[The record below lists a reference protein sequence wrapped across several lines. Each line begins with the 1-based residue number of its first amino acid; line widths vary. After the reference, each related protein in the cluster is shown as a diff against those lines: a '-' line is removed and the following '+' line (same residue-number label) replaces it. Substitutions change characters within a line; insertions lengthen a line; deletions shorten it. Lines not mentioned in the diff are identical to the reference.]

1 MTCVNRGDASPSP
14 VRPCVIRMAAVEKR
28 EKGMKKSTVG
38 ETVLSFIFI
47 FKGRRAD
54 FLIGNMKKKIV

>member
-1 MTCVNRGDASPSP
+1 MGDASPPP
-14 VRPCVIRMAAVEKR
+14 VRPCVMRMAAVEKR
-28 EKGMKKSTVG
+28 GKGHEKSTVG

>member
-1 MTCVNRGDASPSP
+1 M
-14 VRPCVIRMAAVEKR
+14 IRMAAVEKR

>member
-1 MTCVNRGDASPSP
+1 MR
-14 VRPCVIRMAAVEKR
+14 
-28 EKGMKKSTVG
+28 KGHEKSTVG

-54 FLIGNMKKKIV
+54 FLIGNMKKKIDEEVLHIQL

>member
-1 MTCVNRGDASPSP
+1 MNCVNRGDASPPLVS
-14 VRPCVIRMAAVEKR
+14 PCVMRMAAV

>member
-1 MTCVNRGDASPSP
+1 MNCVNRGDASPLP
-14 VRPCVIRMAAVEKR
+14 VRPCVMRMAAG

>member
-1 MTCVNRGDASPSP
+1 MNRGDAAA
-14 VRPCVIRMAAVEKR
+14 RPPLRDAHGSGGKAG

>member
-1 MTCVNRGDASPSP
+1 MNCVNRGDASPSP
-14 VRPCVIRMAAVEKR
+14 VRPCVMRMAAV

>member
-1 MTCVNRGDASPSP
+1 M
-14 VRPCVIRMAAVEKR
+14 RMAAVEKR
-28 EKGMKKSTVG
+28 MKKSTVG

>member
-1 MTCVNRGDASPSP
+1 LRDAHSSGGK
-14 VRPCVIRMAAVEKR
+14 AG

>member
-1 MTCVNRGDASPSP
+1 LRDTHGSGGKAG
-14 VRPCVIRMAAVEKR
+14 

-54 FLIGNMKKKIV
+54 FLIGNMKKKILNFQK

>member
-1 MTCVNRGDASPSP
+1 
-14 VRPCVIRMAAVEKR
+14 
-28 EKGMKKSTVG
+28 MKKSTVG

-54 FLIGNMKKKIV
+54 FLIGNMKKENCVNNVGIHYLCF

>member
-1 MTCVNRGDASPSP
+1 MNCVNRGDASPPP
-14 VRPCVIRMAAVEKR
+14 VRPCVMRMAAV